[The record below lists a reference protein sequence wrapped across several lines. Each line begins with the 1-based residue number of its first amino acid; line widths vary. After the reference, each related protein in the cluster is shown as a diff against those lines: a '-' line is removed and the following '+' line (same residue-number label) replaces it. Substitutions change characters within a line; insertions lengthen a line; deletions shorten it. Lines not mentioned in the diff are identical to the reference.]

1 MQATTSISN
10 IRLRIVRKVLK
21 WLLIALLAA
30 WTAVAS
36 VYLLIHAVI
45 VPRIDIWRS
54 DIALQ
59 LSVALDAPVQIASL
73 SAKANNWTSYFEA
86 RDVLVGADA
95 QRPDV
100 FIPKLQLSLSMR
112 GLWRLEFDQL
122 RVTSPSVRVLRDAS
136 GAWRVAGMVV
146 SQPSSGDTPGWLDWV
161 FEQPE
166 LMIEDAIVEV
176 QDHAGFA
183 PTSEVDAHTT
193 ASSVWLFRHVDA
205 VLRSGA
211 RSHEVRIDFTP
222 PPELGQRV
230 SLQAE
235 FDSPLFST
243 QAGNWRDWE
252 GLAYAQWPQLDGAAV
267 HGMLTRLWPQA
278 SDVMAIQTAN
288 MAWRGWLEWG
298 RGAQLKTLTSDV
310 ALAEVGVVWRQPA
323 TPALKPLLFKRLQAR
338 LTLDCGDDAGAAQQW
353 QLAVKDMSFETVQG
367 VQWDG
372 AQLDLSWPKLAT
384 GLATQGQVRLARLDV
399 DVLRQLAPS
408 LPMPEMVRNHLNSWR
423 PTGYINSLQADWRG
437 AAGEAVSWHTS
448 GQATELGWAPG
459 RLPSKPLPGDTARP
473 GVRGLS
479 LTWDGTRLGGTAQAS
494 VTQGSLVLPGI
505 WREPEIALSSLVA
518 SLSWAAPG
526 QALQQETRL
535 GGDLPE
541 ALQGRWRVA
550 FENVQIDTPHGHVSG
565 AGLWA
570 ATGSQAQRQAAG
582 SAGFLKL
589 DAAIDHLPATQ
600 LARYLPSSV
609 STQALSFLNASMQ
622 GGQLSDVA
630 VRINSELDKSVWD
643 GGAARFAVS
652 ANAADIAL
660 DYAAGWGR
668 DQQWPALN
676 KLSARFVM
684 NGSDIDITNI
694 TGRLRDAP
702 GVVVS
707 DASVGIR
714 GLDGSG
720 QLTVDV
726 VAAGPLPV
734 WLAQLN
740 ATPIARWSNGLMQDW
755 QAGGDASLRLRVDAP
770 LGQPEQVVV
779 TGQVALLGNSLQLWP
794 GVPALQQ
801 ATARVQFSNDSV
813 EVTQARGQWLG
824 SPVSGSLR
832 WQAAASSDESGGL
845 SANVRGTL
853 NAEALARTPSLGIV
867 AKLAQ
872 YASGSTPF
880 EASAVRDAQGLS
892 WQVEAPLT
900 NMRLNLPQPINKPTG
915 VSWPLRLALSPAPA
929 NQRSAGMASAQNIVL
944 RVGPDSAPV
953 VHAQFIRE
961 FTQSAADVT
970 RFTVPAMVRGAV
982 GLGQLGDDVRRVP
995 DQGVLADVRLA
1006 QFNVDHWRNMF
1017 SGAVTAAAASE
1028 PRLTGVGVGTAAI
1041 DAPAGL
1047 QTGGDGDGNSGVA
1060 SALKAYMPT
1069 TMVARALE
1077 LTVQGRSFH
1086 NVVLGAERLDALWR
1100 ANVKADEVNGY
1111 LQYREPDRTDSG
1123 AGNVYARLAM
1133 LSLKKQETQD
1143 FVQMLTE
1150 QPRAMPALDV
1160 VVQSLNLEG
1169 RDLGRL
1175 ELQASNRV
1183 VERAL
1188 GQMANEWRLNR
1199 LWLDV
1204 PEASLRANGQ
1214 WAPTQPANGG
1224 TNNSTSTNATDT
1236 VVRRTFLDFDL
1247 ELRDGGALLSRFG
1260 MPGVVRGSEGRM
1272 TGQVAWVGAPTSFN
1286 TRSLSGAL
1294 DLKVSS
1300 GQFLKADPGIAK
1312 LLGVL
1317 SLQSLPRRLLLDF
1330 RDVFLEGF
1338 AFDEVVGNARITTG
1352 VISTNNLRMAGV
1364 NATVLMEGEASMTDE
1379 TQALQ
1384 VVVVP
1389 QVDAGTLS
1397 LLAAATNPVIGV
1409 ATYFLERVFGQAITT
1424 ANTKAFQVTGSW
1436 QDPQVDEVKLTQQ
1449 NNKAP
1454 VQTIN
1459 ISKQASQ
1466 ALKQFGNGAAT
1477 VSSQPDPAGQLPV
1490 PKE

>member
-1 MQATTSISN
+1 MQATTSIPN

-59 LSVALDAPVQIASL
+59 LSLALDAPVQIASL

-122 RVTSPSVRVLRDAS
+122 RMTSPSVRVLRDAS

-146 SQPSSGDTPGWLDWV
+146 SQPSLGDMPGWLDWV
-161 FEQPE
+161 FKQPE
-166 LMIEDAIVEV
+166 LVIEDATLEI

-183 PTSEVDAHTT
+183 SSSTSKVDVTTT
-193 ASSVWLFRHVDA
+193 ASSAWRIRHVDA

-211 RSHEVRIDFTP
+211 RSHEVRVDFTP

-243 QAGNWRDWE
+243 QAANWRDWE

-267 HGMLTRLWPQA
+267 QGVLTRLWPQV
-278 SDVMAIQTAN
+278 SEVMAIQTAN
-288 MAWRGWLEWG
+288 VAWRGWLEWG

-310 ALAEVGVVWRQPA
+310 ALTEVDVVWRQPA
-323 TPALKPLLFKRLQAR
+323 SPALQPLLFKRLQAR
-338 LTLDCGDDAGAAQQW
+338 LTLDGGDDPGAAQQW

-384 GLATQGQVRLARLDV
+384 GLTTQGQVRLARIDL

-408 LPMPEMVRNHLNSWR
+408 LPMPELVRNHLNSWK
-423 PTGYINSLQADWRG
+423 PTGYINGMQADWRG
-437 AAGEAVSWHTS
+437 ATGEAVSWHTS

-473 GVRGLS
+473 GVQGLS
-479 LTWDGTRLGGTAQAS
+479 LTWDSTRLGGTAQAS
-494 VTQGSLVLPGI
+494 LTQGSLVLPGI
-505 WREPEIALSSLVA
+505 WREPEIAISGLAA

-526 QALQQETRL
+526 QALQQETQQ
-535 GGDLPE
+535 GGELPE
-541 ALQGRWRVA
+541 ALQDRWRVA
-550 FENVQIDTPHGHVSG
+550 FENVQIDTPHGRVSG

-570 ATGSQAQRQAAG
+570 ASGLETQREATS

-589 DAAIDHLPATQ
+589 DAAVNHLPATQ
-600 LARYLPSSV
+600 LARYLPSSMN
-609 STQALSFLNASMQ
+609 TQALSFLSTSVQ
-622 GGQLSDVA
+622 GGQLNDVT
-630 VRINSELDKSVWD
+630 VRINGELDNALWQ

-652 ANAADIAL
+652 ANAADVAL
-660 DYAAGWGR
+660 DYAADWGS
-668 DQQWPALN
+668 DQRWPALD
-676 KLSARFVM
+676 KLSGHVVM
-684 NGSDIDITNI
+684 NGLDIDITKI

-707 DASVGIR
+707 DAVVGIR
-714 GLDGSG
+714 ALDSSG

-726 VAAGPLPV
+726 TAAGPLPV

-740 ATPIARWSNGLMQDW
+740 TTPVARWSDGLIQDW
-755 QAGGDASLRLRVDAP
+755 QGSGDASLSLRIAAP
-770 LGQPEQVVV
+770 LDQPEQVQV
-779 TGQVALLGNSLQLWP
+779 TGNLNLSGNSLQLWP

-813 EVTQARGQWLG
+813 EVIQARGQWLG

-832 WQAAASSDESGGL
+832 WQAAASSDQSDGL

-853 NAEALARTPSLGIV
+853 NATALARTPSLGTV

-872 YASGSTPF
+872 YASGSTTF
-880 EASAVRDAQGLS
+880 EATAVSDGQGLS
-892 WQVEAPLT
+892 WQLKAPLT
-900 NMRLNLPQPINKPTG
+900 NMRLDLPQPINKPAG
-915 VSWPLRLALSPAPA
+915 VSWPLSVALSPAPA
-929 NQRSAGMASAQNIVL
+929 NQRSPGMASAQDIVL
-944 RVGPDSAPV
+944 RVGPDGAPV
-953 VHAQFIRE
+953 VHAQFVRE
-961 FTQSAADVT
+961 FTQSAAGVT
-970 RFTVPAMVRGAV
+970 RFTVPALVRGAV
-982 GLGQLGDDVRRVP
+982 GLGQLGGDVPSVP

-1006 QFNVDHWRNMF
+1006 QFNLDLWRNIL
-1017 SGAVTAAAASE
+1017 SGAVNAAASE
-1028 PRLTGVGVGTAAI
+1028 PSLTGAGGDTAAI
-1041 DAPAGL
+1041 HAPAGL
-1047 QTGGDGDGNSGVA
+1047 HNGGEGYGNSGVA

-1086 NVVLGAERLDALWR
+1086 NVVLGGERLDTLWR
-1100 ANVKADEVNGY
+1100 ANVKADEINGY
-1111 LQYREPDRTDSG
+1111 LQYREPDHTDSG

-1143 FVQMLTE
+1143 IVHMLTE
-1150 QPRAMPALDV
+1150 QPSAMPALDV
-1160 VVQSLNLEG
+1160 VVQSLNLDG

-1175 ELQASNRV
+1175 ELQAFNRV
-1183 VERAL
+1183 VERAPR
-1188 GQMANEWRLNR
+1188 QMANEWRLNR

-1214 WAPTQPANGG
+1214 WAPAQPANNN
-1224 TNNSTSTNATDT
+1224 TNTNTNVTDS
-1236 VVRRTFLDFDL
+1236 VARRTFLDFDL

-1272 TGQVAWVGAPTSFN
+1272 TGQVAWRGAPTSFD

-1379 TQALQ
+1379 TQSLQ

-1449 NNKAP
+1449 DNKAP

-1459 ISKQASQ
+1459 MSKQAAE
-1466 ALKQFGNGAAT
+1466 ALKQFGAGAAT
-1477 VSSQPDPAGQLPV
+1477 VSSQPDPAKHLPA
-1490 PKE
+1490 PAK